1 MALPL
6 SAPAPDPV
14 LTRRLAA
21 IAFAD
26 IVGYSIL
33 AAADENR
40 AASRWMALFR
50 EVVAPA
56 ATTLGGRIVDLQGDG
71 TLAEFPDV
79 PAALAWARRLHAA
92 AEASADA
99 HEAPITFR
107 VAIHAGSVI
116 VAGERIMGDAV
127 NTAARLQ
134 EYATPGGTLLSAEA
148 AAMLDAVDRAG
159 AREMGELPLRNLSR
173 AVRAVSLDPTQPVPV
188 PLPPPPSLLPSVV
201 VLPLENLS
209 GDPADGYL
217 AAGVVEDV
225 AASLAGLH
233 EVFVVAPE
241 SARAFAGQNPA
252 PQRVGRALGVRFVVT
267 GGFRRAGGGLFAQ
280 IRLSD
285 AQSGEQIWGE
295 RIEAAEREV
304 FDLQEHLVGRIVAGV
319 APNIRAV
326 TLREAMRKRPESL
339 TAYDHMLRGLHAMS
353 ATHSAGF
360 LAAREHLM
368 AAVAVD
374 PHFSQA
380 LAWLG
385 QWHSMLLGHGWSQEP
400 LLDIEAAMEFAGAA
414 TQADPNNALGL
425 AVFGHLNAYH
435 RRDPFTAQD
444 CFERALRASPGSAIA
459 WTLSSGVLSYTGQGA
474 RAVEHAMRG
483 LRLSPYDPLRFSQR
497 HFLSIA
503 RYANGDLEMAEQ
515 EQRVSLGANPNH
527 AASWRMLSACL
538 AAQGRLEEAGLAFR
552 RMGELEPGFDLARYA
567 ERRSPFLDDAL
578 RDRFRRD
585 LECAAQPL

>member
-1 MALPL
+1 MALTLPVFGTE
-6 SAPAPDPV
+6 PV
-14 LTRRLAA
+14 LPRRLAA

-26 IVGYSIL
+26 IVGFSIL
-33 AAADENR
+33 AAADEAR
-40 AASRWMALFR
+40 IASRWVGLFR

-56 ATTLGGRIVDLQGDG
+56 AEAQGGRIVDMQGDG

-79 PAALAWARRLHAA
+79 AAALAWAKRLHAA
-92 AEASADA
+92 AETAGDV

-107 VAIHAGSVI
+107 IAIHAGSVI
-116 VAGERIMGDAV
+116 AAGEQILGDAV

-148 AAMLDAVDRAG
+148 AALLDEAERAG
-159 AREMGELPLRNLSR
+159 ARDMGELPLRNLSR
-173 AVRAVSLDPTQPVPV
+173 AVRAISLDPPRPVPV
-188 PLPPPPSLLPSVV
+188 PLPPPPGLLPSVV
-201 VLPLENLS
+201 VLPLENLG
-209 GDPADGYL
+209 GDAADGYL

-225 AASLAGLH
+225 ATSLAGLH

-241 SARAFAGQNPA
+241 TARAFAGQSPT

-267 GGFRRAGGGLFAQ
+267 GGLRRAGGGLFAQ

-285 AQSGEQIWGE
+285 AQTGEQIWGE

-304 FDLQEHLVGRIVAGV
+304 FDIQEHIVGRIVAGV

-353 ATHSAGF
+353 ATHGAGF
-360 LAAREHLM
+360 LVARDHLM

-385 QWHSMLLGHGWSQEP
+385 QWHSMLLGHGWSQAP
-400 LLDIEAAMEFAGAA
+400 LRDIEAAMQFAEAA
-414 TQADPNNALGL
+414 TQKDPNNALGL

-459 WTLSSGVLSYTGQGA
+459 WTLSSGVLSYTGKGA
-474 RAVEHAMRG
+474 RAVEHATRG

-497 HFLSIA
+497 HFLAIA
-503 RYANGDLEMAEQ
+503 RYASDDLEAAER
-515 EQRVSLGANPNH
+515 EQRVSLGANPHH

-538 AAQGRLEEAGLAFR
+538 AAQGRLEEAGQAFR
-552 RMGELEPGFDLARYA
+552 RMGELEPGFDLTRYA
-567 ERRSPFLDDAL
+567 EQRSPFLDDAL
-578 RDRFRRD
+578 RDQFSRD
-585 LECAAQPL
+585 LTRAAQQI